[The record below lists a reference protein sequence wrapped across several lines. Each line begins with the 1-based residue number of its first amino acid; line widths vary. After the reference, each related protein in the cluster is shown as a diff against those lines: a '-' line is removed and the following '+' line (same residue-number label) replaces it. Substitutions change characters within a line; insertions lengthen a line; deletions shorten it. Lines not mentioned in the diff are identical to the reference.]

1 MYHNGNTYREKEK
14 KNIIVVVVI
23 IINIL
28 IIIII
33 ISFIISFIWPKNPN
47 DTERNLDKTFFL
59 LFSFVQARRIE
70 NRTHHKKE

>member
-1 MYHNGNTYREKEK
+1 M
-14 KNIIVVVVI
+14 VI

-28 IIIII
+28 IIIIII